1 MYIKFYPHG
10 SQGPGGH
17 LPHGL
22 SRAPAHGAVLPV
34 VLGVV
39 CVAAVL
45 GVLWLAYNFG

>member
-1 MYIKFYPHG
+1 MNIKDYLHN

-17 LPHGL
+17 FPHGL
-22 SRAPAHGAVLPV
+22 SRAPSQGAVLPV